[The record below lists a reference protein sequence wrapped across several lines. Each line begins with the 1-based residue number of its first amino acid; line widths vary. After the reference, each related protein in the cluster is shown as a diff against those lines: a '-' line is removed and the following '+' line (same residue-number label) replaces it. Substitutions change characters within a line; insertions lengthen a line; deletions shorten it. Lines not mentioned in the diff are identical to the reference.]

1 MKKHLLLLIVLTVAI
16 QSLIAQSNNEP
27 PFKRFPTVP
36 PFALLQP
43 DSTTFT
49 KDSMQKGKPVLLM
62 YFSPTCDHCQHQVED
77 MIRQSDSFKNIQI
90 IMATYSPMN
99 ELIDFMNTY
108 ALNRFPNLK
117 AGRDTKYMLQPF
129 YKISGLPYQALYD
142 TSGNLITTF
151 EGNVKVDQV
160 LSAFQK
166 KDQGL

>member
-1 MKKHLLLLIVLTVAI
+1 MKKQLLLLLLIGCFQALF
-16 QSLIAQSNNEP
+16 AQAGNEP
-27 PFKRFPTVP
+27 PYKRFPTVP
-36 PFALLQP
+36 PFNLLQP
-43 DSTTFT
+43 DSVTVSKETLA
-49 KDSMQKGKPVLLM
+49 KGKPVLIM

-77 MIRQSDSFKNIQI
+77 MIKQSDAFKDIQI

-99 ELIDFMNTY
+99 ELVDFMNTY
-108 ALNRFPNLK
+108 ALNRFPLLK

-142 TSGNLITTF
+142 KKGNLITTF

-160 LSAFQK
+160 LQAFQK